1 MIPVQYY
8 AEGTAGR
15 RYFQFPIK
23 LIMPRAVHVSSY
35 RERTS
40 GQFTLN
46 WLGQLG
52 QPLSDKVDP
61 NPGPNKLQNSTG
73 PGVKHLQFEE
83 GSGARF

>member
-35 RERTS
+35 RSNTFNLRR
-40 GQFTLN
+40 
-46 WLGQLG
+46 
-52 QPLSDKVDP
+52 DP
-61 NPGPNKLQNSTG
+61 GLVSRQGCCVATTFDLFNSRHHRLRYRG
-73 PGVKHLQFEE
+73 HGIPAGVH
-83 GSGARF
+83 ARF